1 MIHGA
6 GVIEDRL
13 IADKSPDSLARVLA
27 VKAGSAQ
34 TLAQRL
40 RPDSLRFLVLF
51 SSVSGR
57 FGNRGQ
63 ADYAAASE
71 VLAQLANELD
81 RPGLAVSSRSTGGR
95 GRHRHGLRGARARV
109 RAPRRRP
116 DRCRIGSRILAD
128 ELASG
133 RAGEAELVVGAA
145 SGLSEETAP
154 PTATPAGN
162 VVDQVRGGRT
172 PSTTFAPPTGT
183 SVRLPLLGPRHDEHA

>member
-13 IADKSPDSLARVLA
+13 IADKSPESLARVLA
-27 VKAGSAQ
+27 VKAGAAR

-40 RPDSLRFLVLF
+40 RPESLRFLVLF

-71 VLAQLANELD
+71 ALAQLANELD
-81 RPGLAVSSRSTGGR
+81 RSWPGRVVAIDWGPWSGTGMVSEALEREFERR
-95 GRHRHGLRGARARV
+95 GVALIDVEA
-109 RAPRRRP
+109 
-116 DRCRIGSRILAD
+116 GSRILAD

-145 SGLSEETAP
+145 SGLSETGA
-154 PTATPAGN
+154 TGASATPERCRCARRAEPIDN
-162 VVDQVRGGRT
+162 VPANPGAR
-172 PSTTFAPPTGT
+172 PAAAAA
-183 SVRLPLLGPRHDEHA
+183 GPRHHQQA